1 MKFYSVSSE
10 KAKEK
15 NHYSVIEQDAL
26 SDNRME
32 YKMFLSKNNRSKWPP
47 KREFDG
53 QVRDRAGYC
62 PLTDPCFQPC
72 HRRPKPCICTIGINY
87 AFFAHLLKDLKKKRK
102 EKGDNDYY
110 GGYVLHATTDRSE
123 KLASS

>member
-1 MKFYSVSSE
+1 MPTWNFTQLSSE

-15 NHYSVIEQDAL
+15 IHYSVIEQDAL

-53 QVRDRAGYC
+53 QVRDQAGYC
-62 PLTDPCFQPC
+62 PLTGPYFQPC
-72 HRRPKPCICTIGINY
+72 HKRPKPCICTICINY
-87 AFFAHLLKDLKKKRK
+87 RLFLPIYYKISKKKK
-102 EKGDNDYY
+102 EKGDNDYD
-110 GGYVLHATTDRSE
+110 GGYVLQATTE
-123 KLASS
+123 AKN